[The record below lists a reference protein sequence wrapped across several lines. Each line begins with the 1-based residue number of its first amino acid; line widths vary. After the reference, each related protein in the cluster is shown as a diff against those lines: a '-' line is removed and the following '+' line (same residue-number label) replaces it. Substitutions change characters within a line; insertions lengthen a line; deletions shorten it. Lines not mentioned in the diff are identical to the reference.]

1 MGNITPTKHCD
12 ALSDR
17 GIWSHKVHRHQLTDV
32 RARRYWSLGFSLIE
46 LMIVVAI
53 IAILAAIAYPSYTRY
68 VIKTNRSAA
77 EGCLSEYANY
87 MERFYTTNLRYDL
100 DSSGANIAWP
110 SLDCAADTSSHYTYQ
125 FASGQPTSTTYTVQ
139 AVPTGP
145 QQTGDTLCATLSLD
159 QTGNR
164 TDSGTD
170 TATDCW

>member
-1 MGNITPTKHCD
+1 MGNITPTERCD
-12 ALSDR
+12 VLSDR
-17 GIWSHKVHRHQLTDV
+17 DNRNHMEHHHPSSGPQKHRRL
-32 RARRYWSLGFSLIE
+32 SLGFSLIE

-53 IAILAAIAYPSYTRY
+53 IAILVAIAYPSYTRY

-87 MERFYTTNLRYDL
+87 MERFYTTNLRYDQ
-100 DSSGANIAWP
+100 DSTGTSIVWP
-110 SLDCAADTSSHYTYQ
+110 NLDCAADTSSHYTYQ
-125 FASGQPTSTTYTVQ
+125 FATGQPTSTTYTLQ
-139 AVPTGP
+139 AVPAGP

-170 TATDCW
+170 TATNCW